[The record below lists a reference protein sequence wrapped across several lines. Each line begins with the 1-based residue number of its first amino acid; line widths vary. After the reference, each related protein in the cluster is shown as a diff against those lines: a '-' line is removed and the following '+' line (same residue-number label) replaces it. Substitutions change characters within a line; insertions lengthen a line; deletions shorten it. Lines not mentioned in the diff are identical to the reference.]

1 MASTASAIEVV
12 KAHMQAEDRQDL
24 DATVATFTDDCYYE
38 VPGLGIRLRGKDE
51 IRRWYEQTFAAVPDF
66 RNANERY
73 YECEGNVFF
82 EADIE
87 GTHLGTWAGWAPTGR
102 RFSTPI
108 LVRIP
113 IAADG
118 LIEAEIVHF
127 DNAGLFMQLGILPRQ
142 GGVQERAMQ
151 ALHRLRMRVPRL
163 RQRPRA

>member
-12 KAHMQAEDRQDL
+12 KAHMEAEDRQDVE
-24 DATVATFTDDCYYE
+24 ATVATFTEDCYYD
-38 VPGLGIRLRGKDE
+38 VPGLGIHLRGKDE
-51 IRRWYEQTFAAVPDF
+51 IRRWYEESFAAIPDF

-102 RFSTPI
+102 RFSIPI

-127 DNAGLFMQLGILPRQ
+127 DNAGLFMQLGILPKQ
-142 GGVQERAMQ
+142 GSAQERVMQ
-151 ALHRLRMRVPRL
+151 GLHRMRMRVPGL
-163 RQRPRA
+163 R

>member
-12 KAHMQAEDRQDL
+12 KAHMEAEDRQDVE
-24 DATVATFTDDCYYE
+24 ATVATFTEDCYYD
-38 VPGLGIRLRGKDE
+38 VPGLGIHLRGKDE
-51 IRRWYEQTFAAVPDF
+51 IRRWYEESFAAIPDF

-102 RFSTPI
+102 RFSIPI

-127 DNAGLFMQLGILPRQ
+127 DNAGLFMQLGILPKQ
-142 GGVQERAMQ
+142 GSAQERVMQ
-151 ALHRLRMRVPRL
+151 TLHRMRMRVPGL
-163 RQRPRA
+163 R

>member
-1 MASTASAIEVV
+1 MEVV
-12 KAHMQAEDRQDL
+12 RAHMEAEDRQDL
-24 DATVATFTDDCYYE
+24 EATVATFTDDCYYE
-38 VPGLGIRLRGKDE
+38 VPGLGIHLRGKDE

-87 GTHLGTWAGWAPTGR
+87 GTHLGTWAGWAPTGK

-127 DNAGLFMQLGILPRQ
+127 DNAGLFMELGILPRQ
-142 GGVQERAMQ
+142 GSAQERVMQ
-151 ALHRLRMRVPRL
+151 ALHRMRMRVPGL
-163 RQRPRA
+163 R